1 MVKKV
6 PANLASVI
14 CITLLLAFCLSAGC
28 NGGSTTATAEG
39 VTTSSPTTSVPTPTD
54 VQPTYTQS
62 PADTVRIGAFNI
74 QVFGTSKASKPE
86 VMDILAKVIRTYDVV
101 AIQEIRDSSGTALPA
116 LVDAANADGSQ
127 YAYVVGERL
136 GRTSSKEQY
145 AYIYDTRTISLS
157 DAHTFPEPTGTDP
170 FHREPYLV
178 VMDAGDFD
186 AVLAVIHTDPDEATD
201 EINALSDVIAYVRAK
216 YPSEQQIVV
225 MGDFNADGSYFN
237 EDGPCTLK
245 NSEFTWLIGNGV
257 DTTTSATDCTY
268 DRIVITDDT
277 GQCFTGDA
285 GVYRF
290 DTVYGLTIEET
301 KAVSDHYPVYAV
313 FSTGGGPGPVIIT
326 ETPTPTTVAPTKTS
340 TPQPTTKT
348 PTPTPAPSSSSGL
361 SITGLSLSDEWV
373 KISNDGSASV
383 SMTGWKVQDE
393 GGKHTYTFASFTL
406 APEATVTLHTGKGTN
421 TAVDLYWGSGSP
433 IWNNDG
439 DTTYL
444 YDASG
449 KLVDSM
455 SK

>member
-1 MVKKV
+1 M
-6 PANLASVI
+6 
-14 CITLLLAFCLSAGC
+14 
-28 NGGSTTATAEG
+28 
-39 VTTSSPTTSVPTPTD
+39 D
-54 VQPTYTQS
+54 V
-62 PADTVRIGAFNI
+62 
-74 QVFGTSKASKPE
+74 
-86 VMDILAKVIRTYDVV
+86 LAKVIRTYDVV

-157 DAHTFPEPTGTDP
+157 DAHTYPEPTGTDP

-201 EINALSDVIAYVRAK
+201 EINALSDVIAYMSAK
-216 YPSEQQIVV
+216 YPGEQQIVV

-245 NSEFTWLIGNGV
+245 NSGFTWLIGNGV

-277 GQCFTGDA
+277 GQYFTGDA

-290 DTVYGLTIEET
+290 DTVYGLTLEET

-326 ETPTPTTVAPTKTS
+326 ETPTPTPTTVAPTKTP

-348 PTPTPAPSSSSGL
+348 PTPTPEPSSASGV
-361 SITGLSLSDEWV
+361 SVTGLSLSDEWV
-373 KISNDGSASV
+373 KISNGGSTSV
-383 SMTGWKVQDE
+383 SMTGWKVQDD
-393 GGKHTYTFASFTL
+393 GAKHTYTFSSFTL
-406 APEATVTLHTGKGTN
+406 APGATVTLHTGDGTN
-421 TAVDLYWGSGSP
+421 SATELYWGSGSS

-439 DTTYL
+439 DTASL